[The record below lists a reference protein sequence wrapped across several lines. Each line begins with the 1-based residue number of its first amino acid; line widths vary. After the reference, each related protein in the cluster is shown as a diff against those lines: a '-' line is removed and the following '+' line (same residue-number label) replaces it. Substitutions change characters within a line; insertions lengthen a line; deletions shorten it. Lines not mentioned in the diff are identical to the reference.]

1 MKLLSSI
8 LISFTLILVLFFV
21 MLQVEFSIE
30 RIDGKLGVY
39 NDCRYRERS
48 FGRLC

>member
-21 MLQVEFSIE
+21 ILQVEFSIE
-30 RIDGKLGVY
+30 RIDGKLG
-39 NDCRYRERS
+39 
-48 FGRLC
+48 GLP

>member
-30 RIDGKLGVY
+30 RIDDKLG
-39 NDCRYRERS
+39 
-48 FGRLC
+48 GLP